1 MSKKST
7 VASTSQP
14 SVEFRRGDMWI
25 PSVQVAIKDTPNILT
40 KIEEFQKF
48 KAQNPLASFGTNDKP
63 MVSAGAY
70 AKAMPKARKAHLTD
84 DISIIYELTGRDPT
98 VIKLYGVFTHNA
110 LGTQRPGNINIQK
123 NMAKKLA
130 RSFTAEEIE
139 YFVNILL

>member
-1 MSKKST
+1 MGNSKN
-7 VASTSQP
+7 STS
-14 SVEFRRGDMWI
+14 SVEFDEGSMWI
-25 PSVQVAIKDTPNILT
+25 PSVQVAFKDTPNVLT
-40 KIEEFQKF
+40 KIEEFKKF
-48 KAQNPLASFGTNDKP
+48 KEQNPLASFGTNDKS

-84 DISIIYELTGRDPT
+84 DISIIYELTGRDPI